1 MSICNNEIN
10 GTDLIRY
17 WDKWKCYSFFNALKW
32 KEIGILYVNKFTSS
46 QEKIACPFT
55 ILCVIMKVFFL
66 CGVDEKYFQVGPF
79 TYAVIK
85 FKRSYN
91 SNLCIWKHLA
101 KMSDFIS
108 SEKMC
113 RVKRQFKVN
122 FILICVHIGRVQ
134 RKFYTQGKVSI

>member
-1 MSICNNEIN
+1 MSICNNEVS

-17 WDKWKCYSFFNALKW
+17 WHKWKCYSFFYALKGM
-32 KEIGILYVNKFTSS
+32 EIGILYIMKLTSN

-55 ILCVIMKVFFL
+55 ILCVIMKVFYL
-66 CGVDEKYFQVGPF
+66 CDMDEKYFVVGPF

-91 SNLCIWKHLA
+91 SNSRIWNHLA
-101 KMSDFIS
+101 KAGDFIS

-113 RVKRQFKVN
+113 RVKCQFKVN
-122 FILICVHIGRVQ
+122 FILICVHIGEAQ
-134 RKFYTQGKVSI
+134 RKFYIQGKSSI